1 MKEAALDASTVRGL
15 RWRFVVLWVVL
26 LASSVFLLDTYIVPA
41 WILWC
46 NPPWPA
52 LPRLNIKKGGVS
64 TAGFSNGADFAHQ
77 LHITYSS
84 VIDAT
89 CVFAGQPFH
98 CAATRFPDDHLVEA
112 IPASSVP
119 TCVGCPSG
127 KTLIYDHCKAHP
139 EWVDIGALPDYPRRV
154 CDGRGLNTSVCMDH
168 TDNLSDDR
176 VFLFR
181 GTQDRC
187 YKPGSVE
194 NVQHLYSMFLEKP
207 EAQIRMVNTV
217 GYAHAFPRNKTKI
230 PGKKHGY
237 DGAGECLR
245 WIYPGG
251 IKPAVDFKRKNIYN
265 YNQDEFM
272 QAISGVGIN
281 GRGHLYIPDACS
293 PPTKA
298 AGANADATTALHKT
312 KPCRLVILAA
322 GCNGFGGW
330 IENFAKYAE
339 SNDIVLL
346 QPCVGGY
353 VDPFRYPG
361 AHEIKRGMLDV
372 YGQLSRDYTMK
383 SAPHMKFVG
392 QVLEKLSGWKV

>member
-127 KTLIYDHCKAHP
+127 KTLIYDHCK
-139 EWVDIGALPDYPRRV
+139 VTCKYFTLIQYFDYV
-154 CDGRGLNTSVCMDH
+154 
-168 TDNLSDDR
+168 
-176 VFLFR
+176 
-181 GTQDRC
+181 QRC
-187 YKPGSVE
+187 YNAPILGT
-194 NVQHLYSMFLEKP
+194 P
-207 EAQIRMVNTV
+207 RM
-217 GYAHAFPRNKTKI
+217 G
-230 PGKKHGY
+230 
-237 DGAGECLR
+237 
-245 WIYPGG
+245 
-251 IKPAVDFKRKNIYN
+251 
-265 YNQDEFM
+265 
-272 QAISGVGIN
+272 
-281 GRGHLYIPDACS
+281 
-293 PPTKA
+293 
-298 AGANADATTALHKT
+298 
-312 KPCRLVILAA
+312 
-322 GCNGFGGW
+322 
-330 IENFAKYAE
+330 
-339 SNDIVLL
+339 
-346 QPCVGGY
+346 
-353 VDPFRYPG
+353 
-361 AHEIKRGMLDV
+361 
-372 YGQLSRDYTMK
+372 
-383 SAPHMKFVG
+383 
-392 QVLEKLSGWKV
+392 